1 MAALSKE
8 EKQRVFREQLNHLK
22 ENGYITDQEYK
33 KLLQAQGAYLAD
45 YESIDRK
52 QSFIK
57 QEDQLDS
64 APAQKKKSKPA
75 PKPKPVKKK
84 KERSP
89 EQIRERNITWTLILG
104 VSILLITGLIVA
116 TSQWDQLGA
125 ATKVVSI
132 SCVSLFFF
140 ALSYGTG
147 RFLKIKQTA
156 FAFLTLGSLLIPIVI
171 VAIGYFELFGTYLSL
186 NGEGRYLLGLMG
198 TAIPLP
204 LYVRHA
210 FVHRSRLYVWIS
222 LLFLSLSVGFML
234 GTLPL
239 SLDAF
244 YLGLMLYNAGLL
256 VVYIQLKSRSYL
268 QLFLKE
274 VPFFAQLNLV
284 ISTSLML
291 FFYENEVFYSFN
303 LLLTA
308 SVYMAM
314 VFVYKTKEYQF
325 VFSVML
331 VYAVYQLVENTPL
344 YAINSLVYAVVGLLY
359 LGFAYAFRHHTFIE
373 KVFRLTSGIVSFLAF
388 IYITYES
395 ILIKEQTS
403 SWLLL
408 LAYIVIM
415 INYLVLSNVTNHV
428 IFTYLAPVFFFVSAA
443 QLWDLS
449 QTGPLFFFLFTAAS
463 LLFLYVGIW
472 TKIKWLHAVKDSSFY
487 TSLFVL
493 TGCLYFALYDLQY
506 GYSAVMLLIFSLL
519 AYFVKKSSPH
529 ADMTR
534 TAVWVHPS
542 GLVAASVIFY
552 QKLLEWVPAYSEGY
566 SISFHIALTGILL
579 LGLHYVWKKI
589 GENDFAWSTFYI
601 AEGTYVAAM
610 LLLLTDDGVD
620 PNLVRPLLLL
630 GGIGMMYL
638 LVHYSKK
645 TYYWS
650 LVSVAS
656 LAFYTS
662 LIAPLRIDSF
672 SSVLLFMVFAP
683 VILIAVGE
691 WGGQI
696 SKGMRPHFYLLGHIV
711 QPFIILLILLDQLGP
726 EHVHPVLLMIPLAV
740 YVFSALKAGRES
752 GIKTMLYAALTTG
765 YFLVVT
771 LPIEL
776 GWNEMPYEYAFLAS
790 SVLFAI
796 LWFFVS
802 PEWKKRIEWYII
814 PFSILGLFV
823 VISNVSLV
831 AEGEWLMVIGYTVF
845 TLFFLHQRSWPIV
858 RFVPLLLTFGLWE
871 KLRVFWTD
879 MDVILVL
886 ALGTLVL
893 LAAGMLLQKRLFG
906 PALRADAYTW
916 TALLYIGYLN
926 LYTLWD
932 ESVWIR
938 ILPVGLLSLWFYLG
952 GKKCSEKFLQN
963 VFYTGTIVSIYG
975 GYLMIIAA
983 YNEFIP
989 DLIMAEVQTL
999 PVLMVLVFVRK
1010 KLWSASR
1017 EVMSYVQLAALLL
1030 IAGYLVL
1037 DAIQSH
1043 TIWDAWI
1050 IGGLSLVSMITGMQ
1064 LRIKSYFLVG
1074 MGVLIFNIIYQT
1086 RPYWGNLPWW
1096 VYLLI
1101 AGLVLIGIASYN
1113 EWQKQRSESEKPMEQ
1128 KWKKLWK
1135 AFKKWQ

>member
-1 MAALSKE
+1 MSALSKE

-22 ENGYITDQEYK
+22 ENGYITDQEYIR
-33 KLLQAQGAYLAD
+33 LLQAQGAYLAD
-45 YESIDRK
+45 YESLDRE
-52 QSFIK
+52 
-57 QEDQLDS
+57 QEVYQKE
-64 APAQKKKSKPA
+64 AQPEPAHKPKPA

-116 TSQWDQLGA
+116 TSQWDQMGA

-132 SCVSLFFF
+132 SFVSLFFF

-156 FAFLTLGSLLIPIVI
+156 FAFLTLGSLLIPIII
-171 VAIGYFELFGTYLSL
+171 VAIGYFELFGPYLSL
-186 NGEGRYLLGLMG
+186 DGVGRHLLGLMG

-210 FVHRSRLYVWIS
+210 FVHRSRLYVWIA

-234 GTLPL
+234 GALPL

-256 VVYIQLKSRSYL
+256 VAYIRFENRTHL
-268 QLFLKE
+268 QLFIKE
-274 VPFFAQLNLV
+274 VPLFAQLNLV
-284 ISTSLML
+284 ISTLLML
-291 FFYENEVFYSFN
+291 FFFENEVFYSFN

-344 YAINSLVYAVVGLLY
+344 YAVDSLVYALVGILY
-359 LGFAYAFRHHTFIE
+359 IGFAYAFRNHTFIE
-373 KVFRLTSGIVSFLAF
+373 KVFRLTSGAVSFLAF

-395 ILIKEQTS
+395 ILIQDQSS

-408 LAYIVIM
+408 AAYVVIM
-415 INYLVLSNVTNHV
+415 VNYLVLSNVTKYV
-428 IFTYLAPVFFFVSAA
+428 IFTYLAPVFFFVSMA
-443 QLWDLS
+443 QLWDLT
-449 QTGPLFFFLFTAAS
+449 QTGPWFFFLYTAAS
-463 LLFLYVGIW
+463 LLFLYGGIW
-472 TKIKWLHAVKDSSFY
+472 TKVKWLQVLKDSNLY

-493 TGCLYFALYDLQY
+493 TGCLYYALYDLQY
-506 GYSAVMLLIFSLL
+506 GYSAIMLLTVSLL
-519 AYFVKKSSPH
+519 SYFVKKSSAH
-529 ADMTR
+529 ADMKS
-534 TAVWVHPS
+534 TAVWVLPS
-542 GLVAASVIFY
+542 GLVAASAIFY

-566 SISFHIALTGILL
+566 SISFHIALTGVLL
-579 LGLHYVWKKI
+579 LGLHYVWEKA
-589 GENDFAWSTFYI
+589 EEDDFAMSTFYI
-601 AEGTYVAAM
+601 AEGTYVAAIM
-610 LLLLTDDGVD
+610 LLLVDDGVD
-620 PNLVRPLLLL
+620 PMVVRPLLLL
-630 GGIGMMYL
+630 TGIGMMYL
-638 LVHYSKK
+638 LVRYSKK

-650 LVSVAS
+650 FVSVAS

-662 LIAPLRIDSF
+662 LIDPFGIDSF
-672 SSVLLFMVFAP
+672 SNVLMYMIFAP
-683 VILIAVGE
+683 VVLIAIGE
-691 WGGQI
+691 WGEKK
-696 SKGMRPHFYLLGHIV
+696 SKGMRPHFYMLGHIV
-711 QPFIILLILLDQLGP
+711 QPFIVLLILLDQLGT
-726 EHVHPVLLMIPLAV
+726 EYVHPALLMIPLGV

-752 GIKTMLYAALTTG
+752 GTKTMLYAALTTG
-765 YFLVVT
+765 YLFIVT
-771 LPIEL
+771 LSKEL
-776 GWNEMPYEYAFLAS
+776 GWDEVSYEDAFLAS
-790 SVLFAI
+790 SFLYAV

-802 PEWKKRIEWYII
+802 GEWKKRIEWYII

-823 VISNVSLV
+823 VISDVPLE
-831 AEGEWLMVIGYTVF
+831 AEGEWLLVIGYTVF
-845 TLFFLHQRSWPIV
+845 NLFFLHQRSWPLV
-858 RFVPLLLTFGLWE
+858 RFVPLILTFGLWE

-879 MDVILVL
+879 MDM
-886 ALGTLVL
+886 TLVL
-893 LAAGMLLQKRLFG
+893 VLSILGLLGSGKILQKRLFG
-906 PALRADAYTW
+906 PGVDADAYTW

-938 ILPVGLLSLWFYLG
+938 ILPVVLLSLWFYLG

-963 VFYTGTIVSIYG
+963 VFYTGAAVSLYG
-975 GYLMIIAA
+975 AYLMIAAA
-983 YNEFIP
+983 YSEYIP
-989 DLIMAEVQTL
+989 DLIIAEVQAL
-999 PVLMVLVFVRK
+999 PVLIVLAFVRK
-1010 KLWSASR
+1010 NIWSASA
-1017 EVMSYVQLAALLL
+1017 EMMSYVQFAALLL
-1030 IAGYLVL
+1030 ISGYLVV

-1050 IGGLSLVSMITGMQ
+1050 IGGLSLVSMVAGMQ

-1113 EWQKQRSESEKPMEQ
+1113 EWQKQRSESEKSVEQ